1 VNHTS
6 TTDRTSP
13 PAGFQPISQDFIGNP
28 LPWLREAR
36 KTTPVFFAP
45 DFNFWALTRYED
57 IERAFTDWET
67 FSNQSLAM
75 VPVPEEF
82 ADKVPPGF
90 FATGALI
97 SQDPPDHTK
106 RRKMLNKGFSRSNM
120 QKMEEPIEQICN
132 ELIDGFIDEGSCD
145 LMVRY
150 CYEVSLRSIVA
161 LIGMPTD
168 DLPLLRQL
176 AFDQGAVVSA
186 AIRPMEAEEEREC
199 WTRIVDARD
208 YLHRVARERREDP
221 QDDLISMMAT
231 ATDDAGEPALSPDQI
246 VTHLTEM
253 IFAGTDTTAN
263 LMATM
268 VRVFDE
274 LPEQLELVKQDPD
287 LWPAAAEET
296 LRLHAGAIGNFRI
309 TARDVE
315 VNGITIPAKSVIW
328 AAVSSG
334 NTDPDRFERAETF
347 DLSRTELKSHLGFG
361 KGRHFCMGAPL
372 TRTEAPI
379 GMRVLYERIPQI
391 EVKKDQSF
399 EYHPI
404 LAAVVMKH
412 LQVSW

>member
-1 VNHTS
+1 MNP
-6 TTDRTSP
+6 TTRTDSPSP
-13 PAGFQPISQDFIGNP
+13 PADFKPISQDFIGDP
-28 LPWLREAR
+28 LPWLRQAR
-36 KTTPVFFAP
+36 ETTPVFFAP

-57 IERAFTDWET
+57 IERAFTDWES
-67 FSNQSLAM
+67 FSNASLAV

-97 SQDPPDHTK
+97 SQDPPEHTK
-106 RRKMLNKGFSRSNM
+106 RRKMLNKGFSRSIM
-120 QKMEEPIEQICN
+120 QKMEAPIEQICN
-132 ELIDGFIDEGSCD
+132 DLIDDFIDEGSCD

-186 AIRPMEAEEEREC
+186 AIRPMETEEEREC

-208 YLHRVARERREDP
+208 YLHGVARERRENP

-274 LPEQLELVKQDPD
+274 LPEQLELVKQNPE
-287 LWPAAAEET
+287 LWLTAAEET

-309 TARDVE
+309 TTRDVDIDG
-315 VNGITIPAKSVIW
+315 VTIPAKSVIW
-328 AAVSSG
+328 AAVASG
-334 NTDPDRFERAETF
+334 NTDPDKFERAETF
-347 DLSRTELKSHLGFG
+347 DLSRADLNSHLGFG

-379 GMRVLYERIPQI
+379 GMRVLYERIPRI
-391 EVKKDQSF
+391 EVEEDQSF